1 VLYWPGTALT
11 IKEPAICA
19 SGANVMK
26 SASKFVRQDPQA
38 LALSALGWILGD
50 PSRADRLLALTGITP
65 DDLRAGLDNPAILG
79 AVLDFLLGHES
90 DLIAA
95 ADALAVSPESFAH
108 AREQLS

>member
-1 VLYWPGTALT
+1 
-11 IKEPAICA
+11 
-19 SGANVMK
+19 MK
-26 SASKFVRQDPQA
+26 SASNSIMPDPQA

-79 AVLDFLLGHES
+79 AVLDFLLANES
-90 DLIAA
+90 DLLAA
-95 ADALAVSPESFAH
+95 ADALDVRPESFAH